1 MNYKILL
8 LSLITLSCSADDNR
22 LNGFEFEKNMQVIL
36 FEQGKEISRKNV
48 NMDEQQFKNWITS
61 LDSLKNEDFNSYAP
75 SVILMGDK
83 LKVNLLKGKTVISVK
98 LDNDSK
104 AVWQQYSR
112 NPTDQDRKI
121 RSLLTKL

>member
-22 LNGFEFEKNMQVIL
+22 LNGFELEKNMQVIL